1 MKTNLYLDLL
11 KSTSNTKIAL
21 LADVKTSIIIDK
33 RGKFKFFFAPFL
45 WFKSRRNV
53 YIEFR

>member
-45 WFKSRRNV
+45 
-53 YIEFR
+53 